1 MKRLIPSG
9 RLLAPLMLAAC
20 AGAGTAHAHDAPATM
35 PPVAADAMGLVKA
48 AVVDM
53 RNCSKAKYPPGTL
66 PEVAQ
71 GTTFLSLLIG
81 TDGAVLESQLER
93 SSGHPQLDEA
103 ARAALSI
110 CHFTPAQQNGQPVQQ
125 WATVAYVWE
134 PEAK

>member
-1 MKRLIPSG
+1 MKHLTLSG

-20 AGAGTAHAHDAPATM
+20 AGTAQTHAAPASA
-35 PPVAADAMGLVKA
+35 PPVAADALGLVKA

-53 RNCSKAKYPPGTL
+53 RNCSKATYPPGTL

-71 GTTFLSLLIG
+71 GTTFLALLIG

-110 CHFTPAQQNGQPVQQ
+110 CRFTPAQQNGQPVQQ

-134 PEAK
+134 PETK

>member
-20 AGAGTAHAHDAPATM
+20 AATAHAQDAPATT

-110 CHFTPAQQNGQPVQQ
+110 CRFTPAQQNGQPVQQ

-134 PEAK
+134 AEAR